1 MTAQEV
7 VLDLLRFIG
16 VTGFAPPQNDQ
27 RLNRPGLDDDDTRK
41 ALAAVNTALSTIRD
55 NGPQSLKQ
63 GERAAYFGAPANL
76 IITAIAPTGRSATSS
91 TVPPAWMLG
100 CSALLEGDIELNR
113 ITDIVGN
120 QISLLRGYRGAL
132 PNLTMIV
139 YFDCSLLGDDIAK
152 VLKPVHGAP
161 PHIEVDLTD
170 DYRKFNETQRR
181 FWSPSNAIW
190 DGLPRQPGAPRMAIV
205 ERRRN
210 GQLFLRVTP
219 MPGAPYNL
227 TFQAELNPE
236 QIDEDALDTTGA
248 TDPGYEF
255 ESLRPNEVPSLLLP
269 LARWEFF
276 QHPALKNNE
285 SRQTMKLAYDAVM
298 RKLTTGNAFESSVPN
313 SRVKYIR

>member
-16 VTGFAPPQNDQ
+16 VTGFAPPQNEQ

-41 ALAAVNTALSTIRD
+41 ALASVNTALSTIRD

-63 GERAAYFGAPANL
+63 AERAAYFGVPANL
-76 IITAIAPTGRSATSS
+76 IITAIAPTGQSATAS

-113 ITDIVGN
+113 IMDIVGN
-120 QISLLRGYRGAL
+120 QVSLLRGYRGGL
-132 PNLTMIV
+132 PNLTMTV

-152 VLKPVHGAP
+152 VLQPLTGAP
-161 PHIEVDLTD
+161 PYVEVELTD
-170 DYRKFNETQRR
+170 NYRRFNETQRR
-181 FWSPSNAIW
+181 HWSPGNAVQDI
-190 DGLPRQPGAPRMAIV
+190 PQRQPGAPRIALV

-219 MPGAPYNL
+219 MPGTAYNL

-236 QIDEDALDTTGA
+236 QIDEGVLDTTGA

-255 ESLRPNEVPSLLLP
+255 ESLRPSEVVSLLLP
-269 LARWEFF
+269 LARGDFF

-285 SRQTMKLAYDAVM
+285 SRQAVKLAYDAVM
-298 RKLTTGNAFESSVPN
+298 RRLTAGNAFESSVPR
-313 SRVKYIR
+313 SRAKYI

>member
-1 MTAQEV
+1 VTAQEV

-27 RLNRPGLDDDDTRK
+27 RLNRPGLDEDDTRK
-41 ALAAVNTALSTIRD
+41 ALAAINTALTTIRD
-55 NGPQSLKQ
+55 HGPQSLKQ
-63 GERAAYFGAPANL
+63 AERAAYFGAPANVV
-76 IITAIAPTGRSATSS
+76 ITAIAPTGKSATAS
-91 TVPPAWMLG
+91 VAPPAWMLG
-100 CSALLEGDIELNR
+100 CSALLEGDSELNR
-113 ITDIVGN
+113 IMDIVGP
-120 QISLLRGYRGAL
+120 QMSLLRVYRGAL
-132 PNLTMIV
+132 PNLTMTV

-152 VLKPVHGAP
+152 VLEPVTGAP
-161 PHIEVDLTD
+161 PDVSVELTD

-181 FWSPSNAIW
+181 TWSPSNAVV
-190 DGLPRQPGAPRMAIV
+190 DSPPRQPGAPRMAIV

-210 GQLFLRVTP
+210 GELFLRVTP

-236 QIDEDALDTTGA
+236 QIDEGVLDTTGA
-248 TDPGYEF
+248 SDPGYEF

-285 SRQTMKLAYDAVM
+285 SRQTVKLAYDAVM
-298 RKLTTGNAFESSVPN
+298 RKLMAGNSFESSVPT
-313 SRVKYIR
+313 SRAKYI